1 MTARR
6 KRVVLIT
13 GASSG
18 IGKACAELL
27 STRGYAV
34 YGTSRRSVEAAPPGY
49 PMLVMDVTQ
58 DDSVQRA
65 VETVLAQERGYLDTV
80 VNNAGYAL
88 AGAAEDT
95 SIEEARAQ
103 LDANF
108 LGALRVCKAV
118 LPTMRKQGFGRIIQ
132 VSSLGGQVGL
142 PFQSLY
148 SASKFALEGFTE
160 ALRQEVAEFGIEATL
175 VQPGDVRT
183 HITQNRVR
191 VAKAGAGSAYQE
203 RFEAA
208 LEAIESGE
216 RDGLVAED
224 VAKKVLAVMERE
236 APRVRYPVANLAQRA
251 AVVAKAVLPSRTFEK
266 LLMSLYGLRRR

>member
-6 KRVVLIT
+6 TRVVFIT

-27 STRGYAV
+27 SARGYSV
-34 YGTSRRSVEAAPPGY
+34 YGTSRRPVEAAPPDY
-49 PMLVMDVTQ
+49 QMLVMDVTQ
-58 DDSVQRA
+58 EDSVRRA
-65 VETVLAQERGYLDTV
+65 VETVLARERGYIDTV

-160 ALRQEVAEFGIEATL
+160 SLRQEVAEFGIEATL

-183 HITQNRVR
+183 HITQNRVC
-191 VAKAGAGSAYQE
+191 VTKAGAGSAYQE

-208 LEAIESGE
+208 LKAIESGE
-216 RDGLVAED
+216 REGLVAED

-236 APRVRYPVANLAQRA
+236 APRVRYPVANLVQRA

-266 LLMSLYGLRRR
+266 VLMSLYGLRRR

>member
-6 KRVVLIT
+6 QRVVLIT

-34 YGTSRRSVEAAPPGY
+34 YGTSRRPVEAAPPGY
-49 PMLVMDVTQ
+49 RMLTMDVTQ

-65 VETVLAQERGYLDTV
+65 VESVLARERGYIDAV

-118 LPTMRKQGFGRIIQ
+118 LPTMRSQGFGRIIQ

-183 HITQNRVR
+183 HITQNRVC
-191 VAKAGAGSAYQE
+191 VARAGEGSAYRE
-203 RFEAA
+203 RFEPV
-208 LEAIESGE
+208 LKAIENGE
-216 RDGLVAED
+216 REGLAAED
-224 VAKKVLAVMERE
+224 VAKKVLAVMEGE
-236 APRVRYPVANLAQRA
+236 SPRVRYPVAQLAQRA
-251 AVVAKAVLPSRTFEK
+251 AVVAKAVLPSRTFERM
-266 LLMSLYGLRRR
+266 LMSIYGLRRR

>member
-34 YGTSRRSVEAAPPGY
+34 YGTSRRPVEDAPPGY

-58 DDSVQRA
+58 EDSVQRA
-65 VETVLAQERGYLDTV
+65 VETVLARERGYLDTV

-148 SASKFALEGFTE
+148 CASKFALEGFTE
-160 ALRQEVAEFGIEATL
+160 ALRQEVAGFGIEATL
-175 VQPGDVRT
+175 VQPGDVKTR
-183 HITQNRVR
+183 ITESRVR
-191 VAKAGAGSAYQE
+191 VAKAGAGSAYQA

-216 RDGLVAED
+216 REGLVAEV

-236 APRVRYPVANLAQRA
+236 APRVRYPVATLAQRA
-251 AVVAKAVLPSRTFEK
+251 GVVAKAVLPSRTFEK
-266 LLMSLYGLRRR
+266 VVMSLYGLRRR

>member
-1 MTARR
+1 MSGLQGS
-6 KRVVLIT
+6 VVLIT

-27 STRGYAV
+27 SARGHIV
-34 YGTSRRSVEAAPPGY
+34 YGTSRRPVEAAPPGY
-49 PMLVMDVTQ
+49 RMLELDVTQ

-65 VETVLAQERGYLDTV
+65 VETVLSREGRIDVV
-80 VNNAGYAL
+80 VNNAGHAL

-118 LPTMRKQGFGRIIQ
+118 LPSMRERRSGRIIQ

-183 HITQNRVR
+183 QLTQNRVC
-191 VAKAGAGSAYQE
+191 VAKAGAGSVYQE
-203 RFEAA
+203 RFEAV
-208 LEAIESGE
+208 LKAIENGE
-216 RDGLVAED
+216 REGLAAED
-224 VAKKVLAVMERE
+224 VAKTVLEVMERG
-236 APRVRYPVANLAQRA
+236 APRVRYPVAQLAQRV
-251 AVVAKAVLPSRTFEK
+251 AVVAKAVLPSRTFEQI
-266 LLMSLYGLRRR
+266 LMSIYGLRRR

>member
-1 MTARR
+1 M
-6 KRVVLIT
+6 VLIT

-34 YGTSRRSVEAAPPGY
+34 YGTSRRPVKDAPPGY

-58 DDSVQRA
+58 EDSVQRA
-65 VETVLAQERGYLDTV
+65 VETVLARERGYLDTV

-160 ALRQEVAEFGIEATL
+160 ALRQEVAGFGIEAAL
-175 VQPGDVRT
+175 VQPGDVKTR
-183 HITQNRVR
+183 ITENRVR
-191 VAKAGAGSAYQE
+191 VAKAGAGSAYQA

-216 RDGLVAED
+216 REGLVAED

-236 APRVRYPVANLAQRA
+236 APRVRYPVATLAQRA
-251 AVVAKAVLPSRTFEK
+251 GMVAKAVLPSRTFEK
-266 LLMSLYGLRRR
+266 VVMSLYGLRRR